1 MNFRQQAVT
10 TANLLLEAASML
22 ENPPSN
28 TADDSAA
35 SSNHLQRNRLSLRT
49 SGSRSVQAT
58 TSRNVR
64 QFSTGSGD
72 VGVSNFR
79 SASVVDSQSELR
91 SLFNWTAP
99 AGGKRKAS
107 HRSASGP
114 FRKKSKAKKVP
125 TWTHTWV
132 CLSGV
137 THDTVPDANDR
148 ITLKIAGLGEKRFA
162 LEANATAQEVYDDL
176 VFQYPKLRD
185 AGGFELLRACES
197 GSKELEVIRMPESG
211 YTTEYLKAVIHTAK
225 LYIRPLQTDL
235 SVEPSGADVS

>member
-1 MNFRQQAVT
+1 
-10 TANLLLEAASML
+10 ML
-22 ENPPSN
+22 ENPSSN

-35 SSNHLQRNRLSLRT
+35 SSNHLQRNRLSLSRA

-64 QFSTGSGD
+64 QLSTGSGD

-114 FRKKSKAKKVP
+114 F
-125 TWTHTWV
+125 
-132 CLSGV
+132 L
-137 THDTVPDANDR
+137 
-148 ITLKIAGLGEKRFA
+148 
-162 LEANATAQEVYDDL
+162 
-176 VFQYPKLRD
+176 
-185 AGGFELLRACES
+185 
-197 GSKELEVIRMPESG
+197 
-211 YTTEYLKAVIHTAK
+211 
-225 LYIRPLQTDL
+225 
-235 SVEPSGADVS
+235 